1 MPKIGDLQMDAAAR
15 LFKQADSK
23 IRDGVKPEF
32 SDTLKGIIDDVNQ
45 SQLASGKAVKEFVA
59 GKDIDL
65 HEVMALGEEAQ
76 ISFQLLMEI
85 RNKLVEAYQEVSRMP
100 I

>member
-1 MPKIGDLQMDAAAR
+1 MPKIGDLQMDIAAR
-15 LFKQADSK
+15 LFKQATTK
-23 IRDGVKPEF
+23 IQEGTKPEF

-45 SQLASGKAVKEFVA
+45 VQLKAGQATKDFVA
-59 GKDIDL
+59 GKDVNL